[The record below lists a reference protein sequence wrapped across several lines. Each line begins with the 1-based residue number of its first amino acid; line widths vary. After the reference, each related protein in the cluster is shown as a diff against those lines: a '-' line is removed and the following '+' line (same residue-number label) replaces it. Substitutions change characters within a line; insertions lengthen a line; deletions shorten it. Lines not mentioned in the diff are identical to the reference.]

1 VSKAPDVPSPCIKVC
16 RIEPVTGLCEGCYR
30 TLDEIA
36 CWSAASPDDKRRI
49 LAFVAGRRERP
60 DPWQGALR
68 CDCD

>member
-1 VSKAPDVPSPCIKVC
+1 MSEADVASPCVKVC
-16 RIEPVTGLCEGCYR
+16 RIDPITGLCEGCHR

-36 CWSAASPDDKRRI
+36 RWSAASPEEKRRI
-49 LAFVAGRRERP
+49 LAFVARRRSQP